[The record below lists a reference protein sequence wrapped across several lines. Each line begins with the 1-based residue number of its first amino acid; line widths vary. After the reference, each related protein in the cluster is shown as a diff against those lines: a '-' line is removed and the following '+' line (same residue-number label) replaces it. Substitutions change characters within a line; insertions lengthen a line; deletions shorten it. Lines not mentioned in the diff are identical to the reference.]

1 MTDVTQAG
9 QFDATP
15 DALLTQAG
23 QFDATPDALFTFVQP
38 LAEAVE
44 E

>member
-9 QFDATP
+9 QFDA
-15 DALLTQAG
+15 A
-23 QFDATPDALFTFVQP
+23 PDALFTFVQP